1 MRLTIAKKISFSVIL
16 ILVISVVVM
25 AGLTSNNLQKGFNT
39 YLQQKQEQELQIVST
54 AMANYYRENAS
65 FDGLKHNSV
74 GVRRVI
80 DRGLGREHGRGLES
94 GAEREP
100 YRQKNHPPPRDP
112 ANQATREIR
121 DPDATGQG
129 NVSPAVDGSPG
140 VLPGPE
146 HRLANKN
153 SDRPFPPPH
162 RPPLNRPAPAADA
175 VAAVAAESPAQA
187 DAQNVRQPPLTLPS
201 PQLPPSPVNDIFSVA
216 PRVSLIAADGTPV
229 FGALRMGA
237 NQMQSRVVVDG
248 QQVGTVIAP
257 IPQFVLD
264 KTNASFVDA
273 QLKNIFWI
281 AVCLILVA
289 TLFSIWLGS
298 HLVRPIAEL
307 RRVTREIASGKL
319 QARADVGNQDELG
332 DLAQHVNSM
341 AQALELNEQHRGK
354 MLADVSHELRTPL
367 TVMRGEIEALLDGIR
382 VLDRAAMVSL
392 HAEVLQLN
400 KLVDDLRQLTLADA
414 GNLVFHFSPLNLTAL
429 IAGVSERFRLRM
441 HKAQLQFELRI
452 PAEAVMIDADAS
464 RITQVIVNLLEN
476 SLRYTDAGG
485 QVSLELITNKG
496 LALISIEDSAP
507 GVALG
512 SHEKLFDRL
521 YRDDLARTRDGS
533 GSGLGLSICRAM
545 IQAHRGEI
553 KAMPSPLGGVNIVI
567 ALATRN

>member
-1 MRLTIAKKISFSVIL
+1 MRLTIAKKISSSVIL

-65 FDGLKHNSV
+65 FEMLKHNPV

-80 DRGLGREHGRGLES
+80 DRGLGREHGRSLER

-100 YRQKNHPPPRDP
+100 YRQQNHPPRLDS
-112 ANQATREIR
+112 ANQAAREAR
-121 DPDATGQG
+121 DPDATGHG
-129 NVSPAVDGSPG
+129 NVSPAADGSPEAM
-140 VLPGPE
+140 PGPE
-146 HRLANKN
+146 HRLAYNN
-153 SDRPFPPPH
+153 SDRPFPPQH
-162 RPPLNRPAPAADA
+162 RPPLNRPVPAADS
-175 VAAVAAESPAQA
+175 VSAELPVQA
-187 DAQNVRQPPLTLPS
+187 GNQNLSQPPRTLPS
-201 PQLPPSPVNDIFSVA
+201 PQLPPPPVNDFFSVA

-237 NQMQSRVVVDG
+237 NQIQSRVVVDG

-264 KTNASFVDA
+264 KTNAGFVDT

-289 TLFSIWLGS
+289 TLFSIWLGA

-341 AQALELNEQHRGK
+341 AQALEFNEQHRGK

-414 GNLVFHFSPLNLTAL
+414 GNLVFHFSPLNLMAL
-429 IAGVSERFRLRM
+429 IAEVSERFRLRM
-441 HKAQLQFELRI
+441 HKAQLQFELRV

-485 QVSLELITNKG
+485 QVSLALITNKG

-545 IQAHRGEI
+545 VQAHRGEI
-553 KAMPSPLGGVNIVI
+553 KAMPSPLGGVKIVI